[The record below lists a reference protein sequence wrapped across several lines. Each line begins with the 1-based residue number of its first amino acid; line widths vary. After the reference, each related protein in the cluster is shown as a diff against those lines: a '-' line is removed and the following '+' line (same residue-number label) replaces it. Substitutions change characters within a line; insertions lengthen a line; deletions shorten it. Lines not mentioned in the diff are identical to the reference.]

1 MKGELWLEEVCHWG
15 HIPGGLHP
23 ATIPLSM
30 FLVLQEAEDSPCPS
44 LPSTPDVL
52 PKNRGQRDKGL
63 NSEILSSDKELLVL
77 DFFFFLLGILSRKRI
92 CFHVSFHFFFFFF
105 NSHPPHRGAV

>member
-1 MKGELWLEEVCHWG
+1 MKRWNVKGELWLEEVCHWG
-15 HIPGGLHP
+15 HIPGGLYP

-77 DFFFFLLGILSRKRI
+77 DSFL
-92 CFHVSFHFFFFFF
+92 FY
-105 NSHPPHRGAV
+105 